1 MRQKPLIVFLLIL
14 TLTPV
19 AFAASPNGLVILLT
33 DYGGD
38 SIYTGVLKGAIYSK
52 NPEARV
58 DAISNSVPSFD
69 ILAGAYLLV
78 EACKVFPQGTT
89 FCCVVDPGVGTDR
102 KGIVLETKSGQ
113 YFVGPDNGLLALVA
127 ERYGVADLREIAN
140 PVLWREGVQS
150 TTFHGRDI
158 FGPVSASLA
167 MGAAMSD
174 VGPPLEKMTPL
185 DSPQS
190 SVSEGIATGVVIR
203 ADNYGN
209 LVTNITRADL
219 EALGIEKGTQIEVHI
234 GDGVFTAPFVNT
246 YADVPEGAR
255 LVLVQ
260 SIGLIELAINKGSLS
275 EVLGAGLHAEVR
287 LRKAP

>member
-1 MRQKPLIVFLLIL
+1 MRQKPLIVFVLIL
-14 TLTPV
+14 TLTSA
-19 AFAASPNGLVILLT
+19 AFAAAPNGLVILLT

-52 NPEARV
+52 NPEVRV

-78 EACKVFPQGTT
+78 EACKEFPQGTT

-127 ERYGVADLREIAN
+127 ERYGVVDLREIAN
-140 PVLWREGVQS
+140 PALWREGVQS

-174 VGPPLEKMTPL
+174 VGPRLEKMTPL

-209 LVTNITRADL
+209 LVTNITRADF
-219 EALGIEKGTQIEVHI
+219 EALGIEKSAEIEVHI
-234 GDGVFTAPFVNT
+234 GEGVFIAPFVNT

-275 EVLGAGLHAEVR
+275 EVMGAGLHAEVR

>member
-1 MRQKPLIVFLLIL
+1 MRQKPLLVFLLIL
-14 TLTPV
+14 TFTPV
-19 AFAASPNGLVILLT
+19 AFAAAPNGLVILLT

-38 SIYTGVLKGAIYSK
+38 TIYSGVLKGAIYTK

-58 DAISNSVPSFD
+58 DSISNSVPPFD

-78 EACKVFPQGTT
+78 EACKEFPEGTT

-140 PVLWREGVQS
+140 PALWREGVQS

-167 MGAAMSD
+167 MGASMSD
-174 VGPPLEKMTPL
+174 VGPPLEKMVPL

-190 SVSEGIATGVVIR
+190 KVSEGTVTGVVIR

-219 EALGIEKGTQIEVHI
+219 EAVDIEKGGMIEVQM
-234 GDGVFTAPFVNT
+234 GEGTFSAPLVST
-246 YADVPEGAR
+246 YADVPEGGR

-275 EVLGAGLHAEVR
+275 EALGAGLHAEVR

>member
-1 MRQKPLIVFLLIL
+1 MRQKPLIVFVLIL
-14 TLTPV
+14 TLTSA
-19 AFAASPNGLVILLT
+19 AFAAAPNGLVILLT

-52 NPEARV
+52 NPEVRV

-78 EACKVFPQGTT
+78 EACKEFPQGTT

-127 ERYGVADLREIAN
+127 ERYGVVDLREIAN
-140 PVLWREGVQS
+140 PALWREGVQS

-174 VGPPLEKMTPL
+174 VGPRLEKMTPL

-219 EALGIEKGTQIEVHI
+219 EALGIEKSAEIEVHI
-234 GDGVFTAPFVNT
+234 GEGVFIAPFVNT

-275 EVLGAGLHAEVR
+275 EALGAGLHAEVR
-287 LRKAP
+287 LWKAP